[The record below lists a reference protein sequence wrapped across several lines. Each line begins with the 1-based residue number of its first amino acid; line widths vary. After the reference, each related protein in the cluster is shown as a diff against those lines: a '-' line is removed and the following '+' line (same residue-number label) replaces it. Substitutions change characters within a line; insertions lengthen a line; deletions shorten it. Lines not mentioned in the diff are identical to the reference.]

1 MIAFFQTIVAVYFLS
16 TFASIHSP
24 ENPTD
29 FLGTWKF
36 NEYKSDP
43 YTNMSKQVKINEK
56 GDTLL
61 IERLE
66 KNDSSFS
73 EPVLLDGRKFQ
84 CITTSGR
91 KKVGEAK
98 WLYNKTSFVE
108 QAVLYNLQDTAKID
122 FLVTEQWNLSDDT
135 KELTLIT
142 LVSFAGQMMKSKA
155 VFDKQ

>member
-1 MIAFFQTIVAVYFLS
+1 MIKYMILLAIALFWFRSFQNDEIE
-16 TFASIHSP
+16 P
-24 ENPTD
+24 RD
-29 FLGTWKF
+29 FCGTWIF
-36 NEYKSDP
+36 NEDKSDP
-43 YTNMSKQVKINEK
+43 YTDISKQVKINEK

-73 EPVLLDGRKFQ
+73 EPVLLDGRKFR

-98 WLYNKTSFVE
+98 WLYNKTSFAE
-108 QAVLYNLQDTAKID
+108 QAELYNLQDTTKID

-142 LVSFAGQMMKSKA
+142 LLSFGGQMMKSKA
-155 VFDKQ
+155 VYDKQ